1 MTVVLDASAVL
12 AYLRDEPGSD
22 AVALVL
28 EAWVDD
34 PASPALVSAVSW
46 IEIAERVADG
56 DVLDGLAEVTELVAL
71 ERDVAELA
79 AGLRPTTR
87 HLGLS
92 VADRSCLAV
101 AIHRTVPVLTADRAW
116 AGLTL
121 GVEVRLIR

>member
-1 MTVVLDASAVL
+1 MTVVLDASAAL

-22 AVALVL
+22 AVALAL

-34 PASPALVSAVSW
+34 PASPALVSAVNW

-56 DVLDGLAEVTELVAL
+56 DVLDGLAEVIELVAL

-101 AIHRTVPVLTADRAW
+101 AIHRTAPVLTADRAW

-121 GVEVRLIR
+121 GVEIRLIR